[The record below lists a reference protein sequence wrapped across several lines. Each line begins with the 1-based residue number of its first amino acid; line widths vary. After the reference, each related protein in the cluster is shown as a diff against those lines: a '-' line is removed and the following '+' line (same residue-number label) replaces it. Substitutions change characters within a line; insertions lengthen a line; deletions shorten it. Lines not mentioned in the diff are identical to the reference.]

1 MKKYILLLLV
11 FVLIVAITGCSKK
24 PVSNNGN
31 DVETPGLTL
40 SREGEEAL
48 SELQEKISADGKLLG
63 VAYLGFIDYDTKFD
77 MEEFKKQ
84 EHIKALPLI
93 ENIYEYAENEGY
105 RIYAIVPA
113 DNQVTITV
121 CKCEFGE
128 EYLPYDGEELIKAN
142 GPILVRGNV
151 SDTIPNLYVIAK
163 KGSEKVEYTP
173 VQSGMDGRLE
183 NSKNKVYDFTPY
195 DQMPEFMGADR
206 VPDAVFCGEWIA
218 FSNDGNEEERA
229 LTLSINPDG
238 SAFYA
243 YGIGNSE
250 VLEQFEGTWQ
260 LDENDILS
268 FELLGGQPE
277 SIENPVVTNPY
288 DCNPSFAWEMTSE
301 GLLLTHIDGDEILYG
316 TKGNTFLFVSNAY

>member
-1 MKKYILLLLV
+1 MKKYIILLLV

-63 VAYLGFIDYDTKFD
+63 VAYLGYVDYDAKLDLT
-77 MEEFKKQ
+77 E
-84 EHIKALPLI
+84 IKSREYVKELELV
-93 ENIYEYAENEGY
+93 ENIYTYAENEGY
-105 RIYAIVPA
+105 RVYCIVPA

-128 EYLPYDGEELIKAN
+128 EYLPYDGEKLIEAN
-142 GPILVRGNV
+142 GPILVRGNM

-195 DQMPEFMGADR
+195 DFMAEFSAYDR
-206 VPDAVFCGEWIA
+206 VPDAVFCGSWIA
-218 FSNDGNEEERA
+218 FENDGNGEERA
-229 LTLSINPDG
+229 LGLELNPDG
-238 SAFYA
+238 TVSYV

-250 VLEQFEGTWQ
+250 VLEQFEGTWT
-260 LDENDILS
+260 LDETDILKLELVGGPLES
-268 FELLGGQPE
+268 FD
-277 SIENPVVTNPY
+277 NPVVAEPY
-288 DCNPSFAWEMTSE
+288 DCNPSFEWEMTAE
-301 GLLLTHIDGDEILYG
+301 GLSLTHVGGDEILYG
-316 TKGNTFLFVSNAY
+316 TKGQTFEFYVNEY